1 MRRNRDSPSRRAC
14 PTGLG
19 IMLLALLAAPAGA
32 QEAARPQDAPP
43 QATGLPPAES
53 GFIGAVGRFIKRSLG
68 PLAPE
73 DPTPPASAP
82 PVAEAPVAEAPV
94 AAVPPPAPAATSP
107 LEVSRGLAKD
117 AIDAVKRLPSSVA
130 LPQLPS
136 AMVTGRERCVAA
148 ANGAPDCLAATEALC
163 KSKGFKTGN
172 SLDIQSA
179 RRCKAHVWL
188 SGRPAEADDCTTE
201 SFVTRAM
208 CR

>member
-1 MRRNRDSPSRRAC
+1 MRRNRDTPSRRVFR
-14 PTGLG
+14 PDLG

-43 QATGLPPAES
+43 QATRPPPSEQ
-53 GFIGAVGRFIKRSLG
+53 GFIGAVGRFIARSLG
-68 PLAPE
+68 PLAPK
-73 DPTPPASAP
+73 DPPPPPAGP
-82 PVAEAPVAEAPV
+82 PADEAPAV
-94 AAVPPPAPAATSP
+94 AAVPPPPAPAAPSP

-136 AMVTGRERCVAA
+136 AMVTERERCVAA
-148 ANGAPDCLAATEALC
+148 ANGAPDCLAATEVLC
-163 KSKGFKTGN
+163 RSKGFKTGN

-179 RRCKAHVWL
+179 QRCKAHVWL